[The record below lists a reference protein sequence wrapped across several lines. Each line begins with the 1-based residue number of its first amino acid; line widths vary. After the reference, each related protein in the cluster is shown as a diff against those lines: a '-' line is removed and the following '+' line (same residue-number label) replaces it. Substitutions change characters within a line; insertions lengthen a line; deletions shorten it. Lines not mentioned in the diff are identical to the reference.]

1 MHLGL
6 LKETAAGERRVA
18 LTPGAVRRLIE
29 AGHRVVVER
38 GAGERSH
45 FPDGN
50 YISAGAQIVFSAS
63 EAIDRC
69 EFLVKVERP
78 TPEEVECLHANQA
91 VVAFFHMS
99 VAGETEVRAAL
110 DKALTTIGYEI
121 IETSDGRLPV
131 LEPISEIAGQMSVAV
146 ATHLLRST
154 SGGRGILLGGAPGI
168 PPAKVVVLG
177 AGVVGM
183 WAARTAVNGGAST
196 LVLDNDANKLRR
208 LLAAAPGAMTD
219 LADADTV
226 REAVR
231 QADVIIGAVLLHGER
246 TPHLVTREMVHTMQ
260 AGAVIVDVS
269 VDQGG
274 CIETTRP
281 TTLADPV
288 FDYHGILH
296 YCVPNMTADI
306 ARTASAALA
315 QASLAYVLELANK
328 GVEKALAEDP
338 DLARGVYTL
347 AGHCTHKPLA
357 ERWRIPYRQVSSLTA
372 RETEQSL

>member
-1 MHLGL
+1 MHIGL
-6 LKETAAGERRVA
+6 LKETAPGERRVA
-18 LTPGAVRRLIE
+18 LTPSAVRRLTE
-29 AGHRVVVER
+29 AGHQVAMEH

-50 YISAGAQIVFSAS
+50 YAAAGARIVFSAS

-69 EFLVKVERP
+69 ELLVKVERP
-78 TPEEVECLHANQA
+78 TPEEAAALHANQA
-91 VVAFFHMS
+91 VIAFFHMS
-99 VAGETEVRAAL
+99 VAGEAEVRAAL
-110 DKALTTIGYEI
+110 EKELTTIGYEI

-131 LEPISEIAGQMSVAV
+131 LEPISEIAGQMSIAV

-168 PPAKVVVLG
+168 LPAKVVVLG
-177 AGVVGM
+177 AGVVGT
-183 WAARTAVNGGAST
+183 WAARTAVNGGAAT
-196 LVLDNDANKLRR
+196 LVLDNDVHKLRR
-208 LLAAAPGAMTD
+208 LLAAVPGATTN

-226 REAVR
+226 RDAVR
-231 QADVIIGAVLLHGER
+231 DADVLIGAVLLPGER
-246 TPHLVTREMVHTMQ
+246 TPHLVTREMVDTMQ

-281 TTLADPV
+281 TTLANPV
-288 FDYHGILH
+288 FDYHGVLH

-315 QASLAYVLELANK
+315 QASLPYVLELAGK
-328 GVEKALAEDP
+328 GVERALAENQ
-338 DLARGVYTL
+338 DLARGVYTF

-357 ERWRIPYRQVSSLTA
+357 ERWRIPYGQVSSLSTLKK
-372 RETEQSL
+372 EPVL